1 MVALSIYEWLG
12 SFSHKRKSRIQKAC
26 MSKSVVNVN
35 TRRYRSEESILRT
48 ISCESYD
55 EWDCGIK
62 AYKTIEVFEGMVFW
76 DYD

>member
-1 MVALSIYEWLG
+1 
-12 SFSHKRKSRIQKAC
+12 

-62 AYKTIEVFEGMVFW
+62 AYKTIEVFEGMVF
-76 DYD
+76 